1 MYAFY
6 DFIVFFLPNPFAE
19 LDLGLELWIFA
30 EELKVFFF
38 LSFFA
43 LHAQPLDCL
52 MTSEM

>member
-38 LSFFA
+38 LSFLA
-43 LHAQPLDCL
+43 DRTATQYDRLLG
-52 MTSEM
+52 